1 MINTK
6 EIELML
12 KKLMFLYIK
21 ECIEVKSN
29 LLKNEQV
36 GVPVNE
42 VYNENNILAIVDDA
56 SMQVV

>member
-42 VYNENNILAIVDDA
+42 VYNEVCYFDFPFVILEL
-56 SMQVV
+56 